1 MVQRDCRHAPALL
14 QAADSDR
21 SLSPVDRAEIGWQV
35 VCSSRAVAMV
45 SRTGALVC
53 AIASVAVA
61 ACGRGEARIE
71 TAADSA
77 AAESDVPV
85 ELLLAVAHVE
95 SRATTDGPG
104 QWIRLVPW
112 RAARDP
118 RRGAALIGASVDQ
131 LDDPGTRLRA
141 AAALLA
147 DAARE
152 TGTDRGGPLAA
163 WRPALERF
171 AGGRDALARQLF
183 ADQVLMTLARGVET
197 AAGVV
202 RVPDLAPSATR
213 GARFPQRPAR
223 IAGAAF
229 TPYVP
234 LVETAHRPPAAD
246 ARHPRFI
253 VVHTMQNTLPV
264 ILEHFRRPGTRV
276 GAHYLIDSVAGT
288 TVQMADE
295 RLVVF
300 HDACF
305 NEESI
310 GIEHEGYVEAGK
322 RWYSEEQLRASARLV
337 RDIARRYD
345 IPLDRSH
352 ILGHGEAPDCSD
364 HTDPGPDWDW
374 ARFMAYVEQAGE

>member
-1 MVQRDCRHAPALL
+1 MA
-14 QAADSDR
+14 
-21 SLSPVDRAEIGWQV
+21 
-35 VCSSRAVAMV
+35 SRV
-45 SRTGALVC
+45 GALVWA
-53 AIASVAVA
+53 AIASIAVA

-71 TAADSA
+71 TAADTA
-77 AAESDVPV
+77 ASESGVPV
-85 ELLLAVAHVE
+85 ELLLAMAYVE

-104 QWIRLVPW
+104 QWIPLGSRH
-112 RAARDP
+112 AA
-118 RRGAALIGASVDQ
+118 RRGAALIGAAVEE
-131 LDDPGTRLRA
+131 LEDPGAVLRA

-152 TGTDRGGPLAA
+152 TGVGRGAALAA

-171 AGGRDALARQLF
+171 AGGRDALARELF
-183 ADQVLMTLARGVET
+183 ADQVFTILARGFET
-197 AAGVV
+197 ATGVV
-202 RVPDLAPSATR
+202 RVSDLEPSVTQ
-213 GARFPQRPAR
+213 GARFPQRPAQ

-229 TPYVP
+229 TPYMP
-234 LVETAHRPPAAD
+234 LAETAQRPPAAD

-253 VVHTMQNTLPV
+253 VVHTMQSTLPV
-264 ILEHFRRPGTRV
+264 ILDYFRRPGTTV
-276 GAHYLIDSVAGT
+276 GAHYVVDSVAGT

-322 RWYSEEQLRASARLV
+322 RWYSDEQLRASARLV
-337 RDIARRYD
+337 RDIARRND

-374 ARFMAYVEQAGE
+374 ARFMADVEAADAE

>member
-1 MVQRDCRHAPALL
+1 M
-14 QAADSDR
+14 
-21 SLSPVDRAEIGWQV
+21 
-35 VCSSRAVAMV
+35 
-45 SRTGALVC
+45 SRTDALVWWT
-53 AIASVAVA
+53 IASVAVA
-61 ACGRGEARIE
+61 ACGRSEVRIG
-71 TAADSA
+71 TAAETA
-77 AAESDVPV
+77 AAESGVPV
-85 ELLLAVAHVE
+85 ELLLAIAQVE
-95 SRATTDGPG
+95 SRGTTDGAG

-118 RRGAALIGASVDQ
+118 RRGAALIGASIDQ
-131 LDDPGTRLRA
+131 LDDHGTRMRA

-147 DAARE
+147 DAARA
-152 TGTDRGGPLAA
+152 TGVGRGTPLAA
-163 WRPALERF
+163 WRPVLERF
-171 AGGRDALARQLF
+171 AGGGDALASRLF
-183 ADQVLMTLARGVET
+183 ADQVFMALMRGFET
-197 AAGVV
+197 AAGVL
-202 RVPDLAPSATR
+202 RLPDLEPSDAR
-213 GARFPQRPAR
+213 GARFPQRPDR

-234 LVETAHRPPAAD
+234 LTATAHRPPAAD
-246 ARHPRFI
+246 VRQPRFI
-253 VVHTMQNTLPV
+253 VLHTMQNTLPV
-264 ILEHFRRPGTRV
+264 ILEYFRRPRTRV
-276 GAHYLIDSVAGT
+276 GAHYLVDSVAGT

-337 RDIARRYD
+337 RDIARRHD

-374 ARFMAYVEQAGE
+374 ARFMAYVEQAGDD

>member
-1 MVQRDCRHAPALL
+1 MAPRTAL
-14 QAADSDR
+14 
-21 SLSPVDRAEIGWQV
+21 GWGTIA
-35 VCSSRAVAMV
+35 SIAVATC
-45 SRTGALVC
+45 S
-53 AIASVAVA
+53 
-61 ACGRGEARIE
+61 RGEARIE
-71 TAADSA
+71 TAAESA
-77 AAESDVPV
+77 AAESGVPV
-85 ELLLAVAHVE
+85 QLLLAIAHVE

-104 QWIRLVPW
+104 QWIRLAPW
-112 RAARDP
+112 RAGRDP

-131 LDDPGTRLRA
+131 LADPGTSLRA

-152 TGTDRGGPLAA
+152 AGVGRSTPLAA
-163 WRPALERF
+163 WRPVVERF
-171 AGGRDALARQLF
+171 AGRRDALARQLF
-183 ADQVLMTLARGVET
+183 ADQVFTTLARGFET
-197 AAGVV
+197 AEGVV
-202 RVPDLAPSATR
+202 RVPDLEPADTR
-213 GARFPQRPAR
+213 RARFAPRPDR

-234 LVETAHRPPAAD
+234 LIETAHRPPAPD
-246 ARHPRFI
+246 ARQPKFI
-253 VVHTMQNTLPV
+253 VLHTMQNTLPV
-264 ILEHFRRPGTRV
+264 ILDYFRRPGTRV

-322 RWYSEEQLRASARLV
+322 RWYSEDQLRASARLV
-337 RDIARRYD
+337 RDIARRHG

-374 ARFMAYVEQAGE
+374 ARYMEDVERAE